1 MNKSA
6 VVGFIVGIIAI
17 LVVGTVL
24 LISSR
29 APQPRTVSPNVVQE
43 TQVPVAPPAP
53 PVTPPAAQ
61 DLAPT
66 ELRLSRSIAADGVY
80 QPGAP
85 VDVTLTLTSEGDD
98 PVRAM
103 GVVEHLPDGWTFDSV
118 VSGNRPD
125 LSPPRGR
132 DATLEFV
139 WFNIPKFPT
148 TFTYR
153 LNVAPAVQGRHDITG
168 EALYRTSGPELRSPM
183 VSSAVNM
190 SETAA
195 PATAAAALP
204 PAAPAAPPAPSG
216 EGFSLGRNIAA
227 GGYIPGQPLDVEL
240 VMNYGSSDPVTA
252 VAVMETLP
260 AGWTFEKVTG
270 GAAPAVA
277 PKPGAE
283 GVLSFVWINVPS
295 WPASFT
301 YAARVPDGES
311 GVKQLSGEARYRT
324 SGPEER
330 GAPIVTELKPLT
342 P

>member
-6 VVGFIVGIIAI
+6 VVGFLVGIIAI
-17 LVVGTVL
+17 LVIGTVL

-29 APQPRTVSPNVVQE
+29 TPQPKVVAPNVVQE
-43 TQVPVAPPAP
+43 TQAPVAPP
-53 PVTPPAAQ
+53 VTSPAAK

-66 ELRLSRSIAADGVY
+66 TLLLSRSIAADGVY

-118 VSGNRPD
+118 VSGDRPD
-125 LSPPRGR
+125 LTPPRGR

-153 LNVAPAVQGRHDITG
+153 LNVAPAAQGRHDITG
-168 EALYRTSGPELRSPM
+168 EALYRTSGPEFRSPM
-183 VSSAVNM
+183 VSTVVSM

-195 PATAAAALP
+195 PAAST
-204 PAAPAAPPAPSG
+204 PASAPAAPEAAPAKAPSG
-216 EGFSLGRNIAA
+216 AGFTLSRSIAA
-227 GGYIPGQPLDVEL
+227 GGYMPGQPLDVEL

-252 VAVMETLP
+252 VAVVETLP
-260 AGWTFEKVTG
+260 AGWAFEKVTG
-270 GAAPAVA
+270 GAAPVVS
-277 PKPGAE
+277 PKAGDQ
-283 GVLSFVWINVPS
+283 GMISFVWINVPS

-301 YAARVPDGES
+301 YTARVPDGES

-330 GAPIVTELKPLT
+330 SAPVVTELKPLT